1 MQGDLHATCK
11 PPEYNR
17 RSSLRIAVDATPVL
31 CQDLHT
37 TSMGISILPSSL
49 MVRAFKLHVTVAMLV
64 SQTLISTHLLQ
75 LPLHLPAHLH
85 YK

>member
-1 MQGDLHATCK
+1 
-11 PPEYNR
+11 
-17 RSSLRIAVDATPVL
+17 
-31 CQDLHT
+31 
-37 TSMGISILPSSL
+37 MGISILPSSL